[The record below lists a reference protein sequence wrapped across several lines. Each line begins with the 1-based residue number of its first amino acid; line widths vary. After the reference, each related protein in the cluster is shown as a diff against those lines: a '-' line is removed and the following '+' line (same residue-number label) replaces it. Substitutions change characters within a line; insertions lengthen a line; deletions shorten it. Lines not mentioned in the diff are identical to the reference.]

1 MRRVCPRLPRR
12 NRQPSRDA
20 TMLPGAY
27 ICHQTAHRLRLKIPG
42 KRGDIAYFTALR
54 NDLSGWPDI
63 QEVQINPT
71 TASVLLV
78 PAVAPPVLARFGM
91 SKKLFALKPARPET
105 INQRLLGSFRYVD
118 EQLKAS
124 TSGELDLA
132 SLAFLGLVGAGTYQI
147 LMGNFFAP
155 AWYTAFWYGASV
167 LLKTPSDKG
176 EAGMD

>member
-1 MRRVCPRLPRR
+1 
-12 NRQPSRDA
+12 
-20 TMLPGAY
+20 MLPGAY

-105 INQRLLGSFRYVD
+105 INQRLLSSFRYVD

>member
-1 MRRVCPRLPRR
+1 
-12 NRQPSRDA
+12 
-20 TMLPGAY
+20 MLPGAY

-42 KRGDIAYFTALR
+42 KRGETAYFTVLR
-54 NDLSGWPDI
+54 NHFSDWPDI
-63 QEVQINPT
+63 QEVHINPT

-78 PAVAPPVLARFGM
+78 PAVAPTALARFGV
-91 SKKLFALKPARPET
+91 SKNLYALKPPRPET
-105 INQRLLGSFRYVD
+105 INQRVLGSFRYVD

-124 TSGELDLA
+124 TRGELDLA
-132 SLAFLGLVGAGTYQI
+132 SLAFLGLAGAGFYQI

-167 LLKTPSDKG
+167 LLKTPSDEG